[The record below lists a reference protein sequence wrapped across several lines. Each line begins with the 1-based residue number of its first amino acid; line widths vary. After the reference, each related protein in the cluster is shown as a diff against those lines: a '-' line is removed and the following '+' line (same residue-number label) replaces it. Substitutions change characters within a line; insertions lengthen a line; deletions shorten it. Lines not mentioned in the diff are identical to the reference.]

1 MKLLEKISFSQI
13 INIVNQL
20 DKDKEKGL
28 IKIIN
33 SMLIK
38 KKDILDEK
46 VFYFKALSLK
56 FN

>member
-20 DKDKEKGL
+20 DEDKEKGL

-33 SMLIK
+33 SMLTKKCIK
-38 KKDILDEK
+38 DLLDG
-46 VFYFKALSLK
+46 KAK
-56 FN
+56 F